1 MPGRRPTAIPGR
13 STPYLICFHLSTE
26 LIWFAQIQEKGTQEK
41 GTQEKGTQEKGTQ
54 EKGTQEKGTDLFLK
68 NSEEREGEADL
79 VMSCAHNLIS
89 TQVKDPCV

>member
-26 LIWFAQIQEKGTQEK
+26 LIWFAQI
-41 GTQEKGTQEKGTQ
+41 QEKGTQEKGTQ